1 MTTRERSE
9 ERKQFLTDLLIT
21 AVEHCGY
28 GWFTSREYEP
38 NGELGTAYAVIE
50 EFDGEEWNKY
60 HINLDTF
67 ARGLGVIRNAV
78 PKVDERYPDDGEVLH
93 NRKTGE
99 RLYLSSYLRED
110 ILAADRTNG
119 EEGDID
125 VVGALAVLECGLFG
139 KVV

>member
-1 MTTRERSE
+1 
-9 ERKQFLTDLLIT
+9 
-21 AVEHCGY
+21 VEQV
-28 GWFTSREYEP
+28 
-38 NGELGTAYAVIE
+38 L
-50 EFDGEEWNKY
+50 
-60 HINLDTF
+60 INLDTF

-139 KVV
+139 KVVYA